1 MSKSSGRNLR
11 RLWLNIHLWIGI
23 GLGLVL
29 IPLSISGSALVWRDT
44 LDELLNPGRYAT
56 SGTELLAPSDYL
68 KAASEALGPTISL
81 STLRLP
87 DAPGAPVIVSG
98 RQAPTKPGIRMPTI
112 SVYLDPPTAQVLD
125 TAHSRTSVIGIL
137 HVFHGSLMAPG
148 VGRQIV
154 GWFGVAML
162 VSSLTGIYLWWP
174 RNGELLKAL
183 RWRRQPTTMANTH
196 FSFGFW
202 IAVPLAILSF
212 TGAYISFPQTMRAAV
227 GLFTEI
233 SPAPQ
238 RPGFSGKPVVPTR
251 SPDAIVA
258 AAQAAAPDAQV
269 LALSF
274 PAGQNP
280 AWRVQMKSADGQPLS
295 LSVNDNNGQVK
306 SNARTVTTSSGDS
319 FSRLMRN
326 LHDGGGMG
334 LIWQVVIFIGG
345 ILPAALAF
353 TGVVMWLRKRKQK
366 AALNR
371 RLAPAP
377 GD

>member
-1 MSKSSGRNLR
+1 MSTSSGRNLR

-23 GLGLVL
+23 GLGLILV
-29 IPLSISGSALVWRDT
+29 PLSISGSALVWHDA
-44 LDELLNPGRYAT
+44 LDELLNPSRYAT
-56 SGTELLAPSDYL
+56 SGTDLLAPSVYL
-68 KAASEALGPTISL
+68 EAASQALGPTISP

-87 DAPGAPVIVSG
+87 DAPGGPVIVSG
-98 RQAPTKPGIRMPTI
+98 RQAPTKPGVRMPTI

-125 TAHSRTSVIGIL
+125 TANSRTSVIGIL
-137 HVFHGSLMAPG
+137 HVFHGTLMVPG
-148 VGRQIV
+148 LGRQIV

-174 RNGELLKAL
+174 RNGQLLKAL

-202 IAVPLAILSF
+202 FAVPLAILSF

-227 GLFTEI
+227 GLFTEV
-233 SPAPQ
+233 SPPPQ
-238 RPGFSGKPVVPTR
+238 RPSFSGKPVVPAS
-251 SPDAIVA
+251 SPDAVVA
-258 AAQAAAPDAQV
+258 AAQAAAPNAKL

-280 AWRVQMKSADGQPLS
+280 AWRVQMRNENGQPLS
-295 LSVNDNNGQVK
+295 LSVNDTNGEVK
-306 SNARTVTTSSGDS
+306 SNARAGAPASGDS
-319 FSRLMRN
+319 FPRLMRN

-345 ILPAALAF
+345 ILPAALAV
-353 TGVVMWLRKRKQK
+353 TGVVMWLRKRKHA

-371 RLAPAP
+371 RLAVAP

>member
-1 MSKSSGRNLR
+1 MSKSSGGKLR
-11 RLWLNIHLWIGI
+11 RLWLNIHLWIGV
-23 GLGLVL
+23 GLGLILV
-29 IPLSISGSALVWRDT
+29 PLSVSGSALVWHEA

-56 SGTELLAPSDYL
+56 SGADLLAPSIYL
-68 KAASEALGPTISL
+68 AAASEALGPTISP
-81 STLRLP
+81 SSLRLP
-87 DAPGAPVIVSG
+87 DASGGPVIVSG
-98 RQAPTKPGIRMPTI
+98 RQAPTKPGVRMPTI

-125 TAHSRTSVIGIL
+125 MANSRASVVGVL
-137 HVFHGSLMAPG
+137 HVFHGTLMVPG

-174 RNGELLKAL
+174 RNGQLWKAL

-202 IAVPLAILSF
+202 FAVPLAVLSF
-212 TGAYISFPQTMRAAV
+212 TGTYISFPQTMRAAV
-227 GLFTEI
+227 GLFTET

-238 RPGFSGKPVVPTR
+238 RPAFSITPTTPTR
-251 SPDAIVA
+251 SPDAVVA
-258 AAQAAAPDAQV
+258 AAQAAAPDAKL

-280 AWRVQMKSADGQPLS
+280 AWRVQMRSADGRSLS
-295 LSVNDNNGQVK
+295 LSVSDANGEVK
-306 SNARTVTTSSGDS
+306 SNTRTAAPTRGDS

-334 LIWQVVIFIGG
+334 LTWQIIIFIGG
-345 ILPAALAF
+345 VLPAALTV
-353 TGVVMWLRKRKQK
+353 TGVVMWLRKRNNKT
-366 AALNR
+366 ALNN
-371 RLAPAP
+371 RLATAP

>member
-23 GLGLVL
+23 GLSLVL
-29 IPLSISGSALVWRDT
+29 IPLSISGSALVWHDA
-44 LDELLNPGRYAT
+44 LDELLNPSRYAT
-56 SGTELLAPSDYL
+56 SGADLLAPSAYL
-68 KAASEALGPTISL
+68 KAASEALGPTISP

-87 DAPGAPVIVSG
+87 GEPGDPVIVSG
-98 RQAPTKPGIRMPTI
+98 RQAPTKPGVRMPTI
-112 SVYLDPPTAQVLD
+112 SVYLDPPTARVLD
-125 TAHSRTSVIGIL
+125 TANSRASVIGVL
-137 HVFHGSLMAPG
+137 HVFHGTLMVPG

-174 RNGELLKAL
+174 RNGELLRAL

-202 IAVPLAILSF
+202 FAIPLAILSF
-212 TGAYISFPQTMRAAV
+212 TGAYISFPQTMRSAI

-233 SPAPQ
+233 SPAQQ
-238 RPGFSGKPVVPTR
+238 RPNFSSKAVVPIS

-258 AAQAAAPDAQV
+258 AAQAAAPNAQL

-274 PAGQNP
+274 PAGSNP
-280 AWRVQMKSADGQPLS
+280 VWRVQMKSANGQPLS
-295 LSVNDNNGQVK
+295 FSVDDNNRKVK
-306 SNARTVTTSSGDS
+306 SNARPGAPASGDS

-326 LHDGGGMG
+326 LHDGGDMG
-334 LIWQVVIFIGG
+334 LIWQIVIFIGG
-345 ILPAALAF
+345 ILPAILAV
-353 TGVVMWLRKRKQK
+353 TGLVMWLRKRNHKT
-366 AALNR
+366 ALNR
-371 RLAPAP
+371 RLAAAP